1 MKYEKLYNL
10 RMYNFPKNFLK
21 TSLITKNFRFWIGQE
36 DFAMEML
43 NFDKK
48 IEYNKYILSS
58 EK

>member
-10 RMYNFPKNFLK
+10 RMYNFPKNFQK

>member
-10 RMYNFPKNFLK
+10 QMYNFPKNFQK